1 MTAIQSESV
10 NARKNRWHQSTL
22 STLLDG
28 CSWQYFLTYVMELPQ
43 GNKPY
48 AVVGTAFHTA
58 VELHENNRMV
68 NKDTTLEEM
77 KDVAEKYIKEHNKE
91 EGLNEELI
99 GNAKHALDNWFKG
112 HREWV
117 LQYTPIAIEPEFTL
131 PLVDD
136 ARPIGGYIDAIYL
149 DPTTNIYFIVDW
161 KTAKDF
167 SRWRSADGH
176 RHQAAMYAAALVLS
190 EDFPQITELPEMVYV
205 VSRTSTS
212 IRKDFEPTR
221 IVRVQPDL
229 EDVKQLG
236 DRIRKAE
243 NIVAEES
250 YTTKTD
256 WPLCSVKWCPFF
268 EGCQVTGDLLGEP
281 DLVRDRMQQQLNMA
295 QLTNNKQ
302 YTEEV

>member
-1 MTAIQSESV
+1 
-10 NARKNRWHQSTL
+10 
-22 STLLDG
+22 
-28 CSWQYFLTYVMELPQ
+28 
-43 GNKPY
+43 
-48 AVVGTAFHTA
+48 
-58 VELHENNRMV
+58 
-68 NKDTTLEEM
+68 
-77 KDVAEKYIKEHNKE
+77 
-91 EGLNEELI
+91 
-99 GNAKHALDNWFKG
+99 
-112 HREWV
+112 
-117 LQYTPIAIEPEFTL
+117 
-131 PLVDD
+131 
-136 ARPIGGYIDAIYL
+136 
-149 DPTTNIYFIVDW
+149 
-161 KTAKDF
+161 
-167 SRWRSADGH
+167 
-176 RHQAAMYAAALVLS
+176 
-190 EDFPQITELPEMVYV
+190 MVYV

-243 NIVAEES
+243 KIVAEES
-250 YTTKTD
+250 YQTKTD